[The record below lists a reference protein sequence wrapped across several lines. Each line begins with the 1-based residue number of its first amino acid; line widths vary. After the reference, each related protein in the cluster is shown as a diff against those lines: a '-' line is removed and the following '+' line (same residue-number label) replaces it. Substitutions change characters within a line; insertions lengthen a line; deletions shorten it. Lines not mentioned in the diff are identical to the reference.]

1 MVNMVRGRTRRLLM
15 QHLERV
21 VRYGNFEDWFF
32 SCLLPKLKKKQDG
45 TKVLIGDNMSSRINS
60 EVIKACA
67 KYKIRFLCLPANS
80 SHIIQPLDVAYFALM
95 KSMWRKILTTW
106 KESEYGRILSNIP
119 KDVFPT
125 LLIVTIFAKN
135 PIISCLVFEKQAIVL
150 WTKIKC

>member
-1 MVNMVRGRTRRLLM
+1 
-15 QHLERV
+15 
-21 VRYGNFEDWFF
+21 
-32 SCLLPKLKKKQDG
+32 
-45 TKVLIGDNMSSRINS
+45 MSSRINS

-125 LLIVTIFAKN
+125 LLIVTIFAKKSHN
-135 PIISCLVFEKQAIVL
+135 IVSGFRKAGNCPLDKDKVLDRLPQKSVDSSIVSETFIEHIAKKREGLKGIGNNCEKKRRNKLNAPAPGI
-150 WTKIKC
+150 C